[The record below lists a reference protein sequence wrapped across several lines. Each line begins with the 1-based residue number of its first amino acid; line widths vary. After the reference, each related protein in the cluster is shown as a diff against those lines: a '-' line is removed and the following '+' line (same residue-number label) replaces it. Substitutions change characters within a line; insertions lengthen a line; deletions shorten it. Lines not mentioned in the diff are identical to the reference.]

1 MFGGLSFMVG
11 GQMSCGVLKNDPIV
25 RIEPADS
32 AMLLAEPHVRQF
44 DFSGRPMQGVMYV
57 DQAP

>member
-1 MFGGLSFMVG
+1 MVG
-11 GQMSCGVLKNDPIV
+11 GQMSCEVPKNDLIV

-44 DFSGRPMQGVMYV
+44 DFSGRPMQGMMYV
-57 DQAP
+57 HQAP